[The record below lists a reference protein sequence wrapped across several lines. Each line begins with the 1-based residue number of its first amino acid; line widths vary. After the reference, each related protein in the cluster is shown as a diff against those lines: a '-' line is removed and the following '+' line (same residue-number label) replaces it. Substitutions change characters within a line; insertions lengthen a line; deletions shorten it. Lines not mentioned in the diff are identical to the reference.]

1 MTDIP
6 SDIQA
11 RRSIE
16 DELVQLGSERNR
28 LESEG
33 GKNIEAIVAAIPK
46 AIEAGIPFDGI
57 AKLVGI
63 SRQTLYRW
71 QGVTHRLAE

>member
-1 MTDIP
+1 MTETP
-6 SDIQA
+6 SDIQV

-16 DELVQLGSERNR
+16 DQIVKLGSERNR
-28 LESEG
+28 LESELG
-33 GKNIEAIVAAIPK
+33 ANIEAIVAAIPK

-57 AKLVGI
+57 AKLVGV

-71 QGVTHRLAE
+71 RDEASKG